1 MKGFPSLNPIDR
13 GMDREDRGHI
23 HNEVLL
29 SPKKSETVLFAET
42 QTDLETVIQSEVSQ
56 KEKNTYIL
64 THICG
69 ILKNG
74 TDERICKAEL
84 ETQL

>member
-1 MKGFPSLNPIDR
+1 MP
-13 GMDREDRGHI
+13 
-23 HNEVLL
+23 
-29 SPKKSETVLFAET
+29 FAET
-42 QTDLETVIQSEVSQ
+42 QMDLETIIQSEVSQ
-56 KEKNTYIL
+56 KEKNTYMF

-74 TDERICKAEL
+74 TDERICKAET